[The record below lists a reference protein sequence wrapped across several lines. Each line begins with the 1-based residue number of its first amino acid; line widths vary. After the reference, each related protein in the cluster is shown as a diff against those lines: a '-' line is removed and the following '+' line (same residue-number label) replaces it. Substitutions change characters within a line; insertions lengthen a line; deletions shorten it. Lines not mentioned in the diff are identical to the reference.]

1 MCVKLSFG
9 ESGNPNHLAPALIA
23 PLVQGLNAT
32 LVECNTAYQSS
43 RRHSSDHMKTAEEHD
58 FTTIAPIDIMD
69 NDGETALPVTDGKHL
84 NLAYIGKN
92 WLDYDFTIVLSHFKG
107 HPSGGF
113 GGALKN
119 MAIGMQS
126 SNGKAW
132 VHTTGKNH
140 NADNWWTDRACVD
153 AVHNS
158 PDHGK
163 VHMEQRIAERNGT
176 HLLDYAEELGLGTQK
191 YVLIIIA

>member
-1 MCVKLSFG
+1 MLFRS
-9 ESGNPNHLAPALIA
+9 
-23 PLVQGLNAT
+23 
-32 LVECNTAYQSS
+32 
-43 RRHSSDHMKTAEEHD
+43 
-58 FTTIAPIDIMD
+58 
-69 NDGETALPVTDGKHL
+69 
-84 NLAYIGKN
+84 
-92 WLDYDFTIVLSHFKG
+92 
-107 HPSGGF
+107 
-113 GGALKN
+113 
-119 MAIGMQS
+119 GMQS

-163 VHMEQRIAERNGT
+163 VQMEQRIAERNGT

-191 YVLIIIA
+191 YVLIIIE